1 MVPKLSVVVPVYN
14 VEQYIG
20 ACLESLANQ
29 TMSDLEVLVIDDG
42 SPDRAGAVADAF
54 AARDPRFRVFHV
66 PNGGVSRARNLGIA
80 EARGEYLAF
89 VDPDDLIPPRAY
101 ELMLATLEQT
111 GSDFVAGNAWRFAEG
126 IGTVQSWTHRQ
137 AFWRDRPQT
146 HISELNQLLGDRMM
160 WNKVYRRDFWDRHG
174 LSFPIMKY
182 EDFPVAL
189 KAHLVAESVD
199 VLSAKVYMWRNR
211 ESGDSITQQLSD
223 PSNARDRV
231 VSAEMILDLLR
242 EHRADR
248 KLSAAMQAYLIDVDI
263 VALATALVTGEK
275 SDQPELEQLA
285 LRLSRALAPQRKG
298 TTRLARLI
306 HEAMREGDFDTVRVL
321 VGWRISPNR
330 RRLFSEVTRHG
341 SVRML
346 PRVAKAVMPRRRRGK
361 FFTRKL
367 RSTLVEVSRSEL
379 NFDVQSHSLLS
390 ASMLRKATVEA
401 YLVGPDTT
409 MRLASKSTPVADG
422 FKLFT
427 RVPADA
433 TYALGTSNGRLEIR
447 VKSGLFTWK
456 GSVPAPTNMLPGA
469 VELTAGRWVVPT
481 AYQGVLGV
489 MAQSLPVVA
498 DIEILPTSIR
508 FSLPHAHRGSVVVAR
523 PEPTPDLF
531 IPVVDGVAEV
541 SFEELAQGD
550 PTDNPFSGVVHRWIS
565 VLDEGLPAEP
575 EHYRRL
581 YAHDWPD
588 SVERGEY
595 RFDVHADMAGAAQ
608 LVRTYLP
615 AAEAAT
621 YVHEDLSL

>member
-1 MVPKLSVVVPVYN
+1 M
-14 VEQYIG
+14 
-20 ACLESLANQ
+20 
-29 TMSDLEVLVIDDG
+29 
-42 SPDRAGAVADAF
+42 
-54 AARDPRFRVFHV
+54 
-66 PNGGVSRARNLGIA
+66 
-80 EARGEYLAF
+80 ARGEYITFA
-89 VDPDDLIPPRAY
+89 DSDDLIPPRAY
-101 ELMLATLEQT
+101 QLLVETLEET
-111 GSDFVAGNAWRFAEG
+111 GSDFAAGNAWRFAEG
-126 IGTVQSWTHRQ
+126 MGTVQSWTHGP
-137 AFWRDRPQT
+137 AFRVTRLQT
-146 HISELNQLLGDRMM
+146 HITEFRGLLRDRMV
-160 WNKVYRRDFWDRHG
+160 WNKVYRRSFWDAHG
-174 LSFPIMKY
+174 FDFPAMKY
-182 EDFPVAL
+182 EDYPVTL
-189 KAHLVAESVD
+189 KAHLVARSVD
-199 VLSAKVYMWRNR
+199 ILSDKVYMWRNR
-211 ESGDSITQQLSD
+211 ESGDSITQQLHN
-223 PSNARDRV
+223 PVNARDRV
-231 VSAEMILDLLR
+231 ISAEMVLRALEEESDDTLLKSYV
-242 EHRADR
+242 H
-248 KLSAAMQAYLIDVDI
+248 AYLIDIDL

-285 LRLSRALAPQRKG
+285 LRLARALVPQRKG

-306 HEAMREGDFDTVRVL
+306 HQAMREGDFDTVRVL

-330 RRLFSEVTRHG
+330 RRLFSEVARHG
-341 SVRML
+341 SVSML

-367 RSTLVEVSRSEL
+367 RSTLVEASRSEL

-390 ASMLRKATVEA
+390 ASILRKATVEA
-401 YLVGPDTT
+401 FLIGPDTT
-409 MRLASKSTPVADG
+409 MRLASKFTPVADG

-469 VELTAGRWVVPT
+469 VELTAGHWVVPT
-481 AYQGVLGV
+481 AYQGVMGV

-498 DIEILPTSIR
+498 DIEILPSSIR
-508 FSLPHAHRGSVVVAR
+508 FTLPHARGSVVVAR